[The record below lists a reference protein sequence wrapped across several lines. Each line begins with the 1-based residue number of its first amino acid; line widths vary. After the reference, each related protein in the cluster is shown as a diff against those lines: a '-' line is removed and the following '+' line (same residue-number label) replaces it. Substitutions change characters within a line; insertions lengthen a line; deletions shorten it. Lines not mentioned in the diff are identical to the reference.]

1 MSKNTLSK
9 QLARLTAL
17 QIKSQSSDKHATDAV
32 RQAREDREAAATA
45 LDDWI
50 VQVSRNCGLHQ
61 LAPEVIAA
69 GLHYLAINGRD
80 EETAARWIAE
90 SKGLGSRVDRSSVN
104 EQQSP
109 AVRRGNGQ
117 PEEAIYV
124 QVRVGGNVGKH
135 KRAMLEEYG
144 LKWNGRMGLWRGNIA
159 PDEVEA
165 LRSVFGDALI
175 IPQADVGQTALPTSA
190 QMGETEPAQDLPEVT
205 MAPGLGGVKADQAGL
220 TEHTAAPDGIH
231 LSGYAEPNENHGAVT
246 TKQTAPDT
254 IRTLLDP
261 RERSTEVIS
270 LNQDFHHVDT
280 EAGRNTGSRPQGDGV
295 ERTIEQAG
303 AGTFG
308 HNEMPASQ
316 PAERAT
322 GRSSQEGLGEASGPA
337 NESQIASTIN
347 QGAHWQDGLPS
358 IYRNVRES
366 PSQTPIRGPLRPGGP
381 MPGRFA
387 GLQSPRDES
396 NS

>member
-9 QLARLTAL
+9 QLARLIAL
-17 QIKSQSSDKHATDAV
+17 QTKSESSDKHATDAV
-32 RQAREDREAAATA
+32 RQAREDREAAANA
-45 LDDWI
+45 LNDWI

-69 GLHYLAINGRD
+69 GLHYLAVHGRD

-109 AVRRGNGQ
+109 AVPRGNGQ
-117 PEEAIYV
+117 PEETIYV

-175 IPQADVGQTALPTSA
+175 IPQADVSQTALPTST
-190 QMGETEPAQDLPEVT
+190 QMRETETAQELPDVT
-205 MAPGLGGVKADQAGL
+205 APPGAGELKTDQAGL
-220 TEHTAAPDGIH
+220 TEHTAAPDGIQ
-231 LSGYAEPNENHGAVT
+231 LSEYAEPSENHGAMT

-254 IRTLLDP
+254 TRNSVDP
-261 RERSTEVIS
+261 RGRSTEVIS

-280 EAGRNTGSRPQGDGV
+280 EAGRTNGSRPQGDGV
-295 ERTIEQAG
+295 EGAVERVG

-316 PAERAT
+316 PAEP
-322 GRSSQEGLGEASGPA
+322 GRSAQEGLGEVSDPA
-337 NESQIASTIN
+337 NEPQNASTIN
-347 QGAHWQDGLPS
+347 QGGHWQNGLPS
-358 IYRNVRES
+358 VYRNVRES
-366 PSQTPIRGPLRPGGP
+366 PSQSPIRGPLRPGVP
-381 MPGRFA
+381 MPRRPA
-387 GLQSPRDES
+387 GLQSSLDES